1 MMILTHT
8 FNSIQQI
15 HGPALT
21 VVLVLICIVLL
32 VLLVCGIIEC
42 YRK

>member
-8 FNSIQQI
+8 FNSIRQI
-15 HGPALT
+15 DGSALT
-21 VVLVLICIVLL
+21 VVLVLICIAVL